1 MLETKDIEK
10 ISELMDNKIITRIDQ
25 LETILIALQMIT
37 KLQSDINEI
46 KGKINKIPWRKKIRV
61 LQFNR
66 IK

>member
-10 ISELMDNKIITRIDQ
+10 ISELMDNKIITRIYQ

>member
-10 ISELMDNKIITRIDQ
+10 ISELMDNKINTRIDQ

-46 KGKINKIPWRKKIRV
+46 KGKINKIP
-61 LQFNR
+61 
-66 IK
+66 